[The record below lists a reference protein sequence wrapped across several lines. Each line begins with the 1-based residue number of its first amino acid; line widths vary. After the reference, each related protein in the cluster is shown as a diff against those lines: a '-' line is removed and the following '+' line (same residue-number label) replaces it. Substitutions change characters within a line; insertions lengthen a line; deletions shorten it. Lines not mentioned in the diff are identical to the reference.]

1 MADVRP
7 FRAVVPAPGLES
19 RTAALP
25 YDVYNRKTARAAV
38 EGKPLSFLN
47 IDRPETGLP
56 KDTDIYA
63 PEVYERGAAL
73 FAARLQN
80 GTFVQDAAPSYY
92 LYELTREGKV
102 QTGIVGLS
110 SAADYE
116 AGVVRRHENT
126 RAEKE
131 EDRVRHI
138 SALAA
143 QTGPVFLAYRETPEL
158 AALKAGAVTGEP
170 VFDFTCEDGVRHR
183 GFRIDDPETVE
194 VMRSALERVPR
205 TYIADGH
212 HRAASAVRLAQRRR
226 AAGEGP
232 EAESQAF
239 LSVLFAQEELSIL
252 PYHRVVK
259 GLAGM
264 TPETFLAA
272 LQERFQVRHADAP
285 VLPEEKY
292 VFGMYLDGTWYELAL
307 KPEAAE
313 ALACA
318 AAADPEALVRSLD
331 VSVLQEEV
339 LGPLLKIDDP
349 RTDPRIVYVGGIF
362 GTQELERRADRAQ
375 TGAAAFSLRPTQM
388 EELLAVAD
396 AGLLMPPKS
405 TWFEPKLRSG
415 LYIHLI

>member
-1 MADVRP
+1 M
-7 FRAVVPAPGLES
+7 
-19 RTAALP
+19 
-25 YDVYNRKTARAAV
+25 
-38 EGKPLSFLN
+38 
-47 IDRPETGLP
+47 
-56 KDTDIYA
+56 
-63 PEVYERGAAL
+63 
-73 FAARLQN
+73 
-80 GTFVQDAAPSYY
+80 
-92 LYELTREGKV
+92 
-102 QTGIVGLS
+102 
-110 SAADYE
+110 
-116 AGVVRRHENT
+116 
-126 RAEKE
+126 
-131 EDRVRHI
+131 
-138 SALAA
+138 
-143 QTGPVFLAYRETPEL
+143 FLAYRETPEL